1 MKHII
6 LIVEDDAGMVELM
19 TERLASPDREILTE
33 NSARAAAALLDTT
46 RVSLLILDYSL
57 PDMNG
62 SDFIVMQREKGG
74 VIPPFIVST
83 GCGDERIAV
92 EMMKLGAVDYVVKD
106 ANFLDLLP
114 YAVQN
119 ELAIIEKKWELE
131 LTKQKLAEI
140 NSLNQQIISNSMEGI
155 VVLDLDKNY
164 KVWNPFMER
173 ITGLQAVDIVGKSIE
188 EVPVL
193 LTYEAVIDGIMP
205 DDNHLGS
212 EVELFYDIPETAKSG
227 WVSITA
233 GRLRGDAHYT
243 DGYLFII
250 RDISERVKADMLLKK
265 NKEELL
271 DLFENAPIGY
281 HELDLNGK
289 LTRINQTG
297 LKMLGYEK
305 EEIIGTA
312 TWELVIDRELSQKRI
327 LQKIEQQEIETEAYE
342 RQLVRKDGTLIHVL
356 ISESFTYGDNAEITG
371 LRASIQYITERKMA
385 EREAERISKRFQ
397 AIIENSPDG
406 FVLLNQEGQFQYL
419 SPSTLRMFG
428 FRVEDAYQL
437 SPNDLTHPDDLE
449 NVLSHLG
456 KAFSDPG
463 YVPTLEY
470 RFRHKDGHWIWIES
484 TFSNLLC
491 DPSVEALV
499 INYRNIDE
507 RKKAE
512 ESLLLDE
519 RRLESLNRIN
529 EFDSD
534 NVKDFQEFVL
544 GEAIGLTGSTM
555 GLIASYDESSRLF
568 VLKSWSHILHT
579 ELPEGILPEFVVG
592 NKGIWHELLK
602 WRKPMVVN
610 DMKTTK
616 VPLTGHVMLSEL
628 SRFLAVPVFQS
639 GKIVAVVAVA
649 NKKQCYDETDVRQLN
664 LMMDSVLRIIDKKE
678 FTVRLNESE
687 TKFRTIFHSS
697 TIGKSVTMLAGKM
710 SVNKAFADML
720 GYSIAEMEN
729 LKWQDITVEEDI
741 QLSYDYLEK
750 IALGLTDSIA
760 LEKRYYHKNG
770 SMVWVKLATT
780 QIKDATGKPLYY
792 ISEATD
798 ITSQKEADAKIR
810 ESEERYRI
818 LAENSRDVIWKIDMK
833 GRYSYISPSVFE
845 LRGYTPDELMGQS
858 LTEIVSQDAL
868 GFVRDKFDISLKDFN
883 ENHRMS
889 SDYVEVEQLRKD
901 GTKVW
906 TESTTK
912 MLLDENNQPIGYIGS
927 TRDISARKAVESE
940 LNKGR
945 ELLRE
950 LFVESASFIESDAI
964 DYQKISDRVR
974 RISGARS
981 CSFNLYE
988 ENGQE
993 FSTVAI
999 SGIETIQ
1006 ATLRSIFGYNLLGKK
1021 WKYDPAREKAIGQQV
1036 LTRFD
1041 SLADLSG
1048 TILPGAVIN
1057 YIIKR
1062 FKLGEA
1068 WVLQI
1073 SRKDKPVGD
1082 FTLVF
1087 DSDKTL
1093 LNRELLGLYASQV
1106 GLYVE
1111 RVNYEK
1117 ALKESEEVYRNLVER
1132 IPDGVYKSTHYGKF
1146 LNVNPGLVQMLGYE
1160 SEEELLGINIL
1171 SDLYLQISDRDDVR
1185 AKKGTNLM
1193 SVFPVKKKDGTMI
1206 WVEDHGWYNKDKHG
1220 KIISHEGVL
1229 RDITQRMA
1237 DEEAL
1242 RQNEEKFRL
1251 MFQYN
1256 PQPMFIYD
1264 LETLEFIDANLA
1276 AITHYGYTLDEI
1288 LGMKVSD
1295 LRPSTEL
1302 TKLMEYV
1309 HHARQYNENQKVQT
1323 KHVKKDRSVID
1334 VEVYT
1339 SGIVVNQRKA
1349 RQVLI
1354 MDITEQLKAE
1364 EALKASEAN
1373 LQEALRLGLMGFWE
1387 YDSRRRIFIFNDEFY
1402 TIYHTNAALEGG
1414 YEMTPE
1420 QYAQRFVHPEDR
1432 HVVGDVIA
1440 QTKATDSPRYST
1452 TIDHRIICADGTL
1465 KYINVVVKTSG
1476 LEDGHPVHFIG
1487 ANQDI
1492 TQRKLTELMLEK
1504 SELFFRQSQDAA
1516 HIGSY
1521 ELDFGTGT
1529 WVSSKVLDEI
1539 FGLNQNSERTIQ
1551 SWLDLIFEEDRSM
1564 MTEYIQSHVIENRL
1578 SFDKEY
1584 RIQRK
1589 TDNVVCWVHGLG
1601 ELVVENDVLKYMIGT
1616 IQDITVRKTIEIEL
1630 QERMQEL
1637 LRFQQVTVGRE
1648 LTMIELKKEINQLL
1662 KENGLAEKYRIV
1674 E

>member
-1 MKHII
+1 VKHII

-33 NSARAAAALLDTT
+33 NSARAAVALLDTT
-46 RVSLLILDYSL
+46 QASLLILDYSL

-289 LTRINQTG
+289 MTRINQTG

-342 RQLVRKDGTLIHVL
+342 RQLVRKDGTFIHVL
-356 ISESFTYGDNAEITG
+356 ISENFTYGDNAEITG

-534 NVKDFQEFVL
+534 NVKDFQDFVL

-610 DMKTTK
+610 DMKTSK

-697 TIGKSVTMLAGKM
+697 TIGKSVTMLGGKM

-729 LKWQDITVEEDI
+729 FKWQDITVHEDI

-845 LRGYTPDELMGQS
+845 LRGYTPDEVMGQS
-858 LTEIVSQDAL
+858 LTEIVGQDAL
-868 GFVRDKFDISLKDFN
+868 GFVRDKFDTSLKDFN

-927 TRDISARKAVESE
+927 TRDISARKAVEAE

-1160 SEEELLGINIL
+1160 SEEELLSINIL

-1264 LETLEFIDANLA
+1264 LETLEFIDTNQA
-1276 AITHYGYTLDEI
+1276 AISHYGYTQDEI

-1295 LRPSTEL
+1295 LRPATEL
-1302 TKLMEYV
+1302 TKLMEYI
-1309 HHARQYNENQKVQT
+1309 HHARQYDENQKVQT
-1323 KHVKKDRSVID
+1323 KHIKKDGSVID

-1364 EALKASEAN
+1364 AALKASEAN

-1387 YDSRRRIFIFNDEFY
+1387 YDARRRIFIFNDEFY

-1440 QTKATDSPRYST
+1440 QTKTTDSPRYST

-1465 KYINVVVKTSG
+1465 KYINVVVKTSE
-1476 LEDGHPVHFIG
+1476 LENGQLVHFIG
-1487 ANQDI
+1487 AIQDI
-1492 TQRKLTELMLEK
+1492 TERKLTELMLEK
-1504 SELFFRQSQDAA
+1504 SELFFRQSQEAA

-1521 ELDFGTGT
+1521 ELDFSAGT

-1539 FGLNQNSERTIQ
+1539 LGLNQDSERTIQ

-1616 IQDITVRKTIEIEL
+1616 IQDITGRKITEIEL
-1630 QERMQEL
+1630 QDRMQEL

-1662 KENGLAEKYRIV
+1662 KENGLGEKYRIV

>member
-1 MKHII
+1 VKHII

-33 NSARAAAALLDTT
+33 NSARAAVALLDTT

-289 LTRINQTG
+289 MTRINQTG

-534 NVKDFQEFVL
+534 NVKDFQDFVL

-568 VLKSWSHILHT
+568 ALKSWSHILHT

-610 DMKTTK
+610 DMKTSK

-697 TIGKSVTMLAGKM
+697 TIGKSVTMLGGKM

-729 LKWQDITVEEDI
+729 FKWQDITVHEDI

-750 IALGLTDSIA
+750 IALGLTDSIE
-760 LEKRYYHKNG
+760 LEKKI
-770 SMVWVKLATT
+770 L
-780 QIKDATGKPLYY
+780 P
-792 ISEATD
+792 
-798 ITSQKEADAKIR
+798 QKWF
-810 ESEERYRI
+810 YG
-818 LAENSRDVIWKIDMK
+818 V
-833 GRYSYISPSVFE
+833 G
-845 LRGYTPDELMGQS
+845 
-858 LTEIVSQDAL
+858 
-868 GFVRDKFDISLKDFN
+868 
-883 ENHRMS
+883 
-889 SDYVEVEQLRKD
+889 
-901 GTKVW
+901 
-906 TESTTK
+906 
-912 MLLDENNQPIGYIGS
+912 
-927 TRDISARKAVESE
+927 
-940 LNKGR
+940 
-945 ELLRE
+945 
-950 LFVESASFIESDAI
+950 
-964 DYQKISDRVR
+964 
-974 RISGARS
+974 
-981 CSFNLYE
+981 
-988 ENGQE
+988 
-993 FSTVAI
+993 
-999 SGIETIQ
+999 
-1006 ATLRSIFGYNLLGKK
+1006 
-1021 WKYDPAREKAIGQQV
+1021 AIG
-1036 LTRFD
+1036 
-1041 SLADLSG
+1041 
-1048 TILPGAVIN
+1048 N
-1057 YIIKR
+1057 Y
-1062 FKLGEA
+1062 
-1068 WVLQI
+1068 
-1073 SRKDKPVGD
+1073 
-1082 FTLVF
+1082 
-1087 DSDKTL
+1087 SDK
-1093 LNRELLGLYASQV
+1093 G
-1106 GLYVE
+1106 
-1111 RVNYEK
+1111 
-1117 ALKESEEVYRNLVER
+1117 
-1132 IPDGVYKSTHYGKF
+1132 
-1146 LNVNPGLVQMLGYE
+1146 
-1160 SEEELLGINIL
+1160 
-1171 SDLYLQISDRDDVR
+1171 
-1185 AKKGTNLM
+1185 
-1193 SVFPVKKKDGTMI
+1193 
-1206 WVEDHGWYNKDKHG
+1206 
-1220 KIISHEGVL
+1220 
-1229 RDITQRMA
+1229 
-1237 DEEAL
+1237 
-1242 RQNEEKFRL
+1242 
-1251 MFQYN
+1251 
-1256 PQPMFIYD
+1256 
-1264 LETLEFIDANLA
+1264 
-1276 AITHYGYTLDEI
+1276 
-1288 LGMKVSD
+1288 
-1295 LRPSTEL
+1295 
-1302 TKLMEYV
+1302 
-1309 HHARQYNENQKVQT
+1309 
-1323 KHVKKDRSVID
+1323 
-1334 VEVYT
+1334 
-1339 SGIVVNQRKA
+1339 
-1349 RQVLI
+1349 
-1354 MDITEQLKAE
+1354 
-1364 EALKASEAN
+1364 
-1373 LQEALRLGLMGFWE
+1373 
-1387 YDSRRRIFIFNDEFY
+1387 
-1402 TIYHTNAALEGG
+1402 
-1414 YEMTPE
+1414 
-1420 QYAQRFVHPEDR
+1420 
-1432 HVVGDVIA
+1432 
-1440 QTKATDSPRYST
+1440 
-1452 TIDHRIICADGTL
+1452 C
-1465 KYINVVVKTSG
+1465 
-1476 LEDGHPVHFIG
+1476 
-1487 ANQDI
+1487 
-1492 TQRKLTELMLEK
+1492 
-1504 SELFFRQSQDAA
+1504 
-1516 HIGSY
+1516 
-1521 ELDFGTGT
+1521 
-1529 WVSSKVLDEI
+1529 
-1539 FGLNQNSERTIQ
+1539 
-1551 SWLDLIFEEDRSM
+1551 
-1564 MTEYIQSHVIENRL
+1564 
-1578 SFDKEY
+1578 
-1584 RIQRK
+1584 
-1589 TDNVVCWVHGLG
+1589 
-1601 ELVVENDVLKYMIGT
+1601 
-1616 IQDITVRKTIEIEL
+1616 
-1630 QERMQEL
+1630 
-1637 LRFQQVTVGRE
+1637 
-1648 LTMIELKKEINQLL
+1648 
-1662 KENGLAEKYRIV
+1662 NG
-1674 E
+1674 

>member
-33 NSARAAAALLDTT
+33 NSARAAVALLDTT

-212 EVELFYDIPETAKSG
+212 EVELFYNIPETAKSG

-529 EFDSD
+529 EFDSE
-534 NVKDFQEFVL
+534 NVKDFQDYVL
-544 GEAIGLTGSTM
+544 SEAIGLTGSTM
-555 GLIASYDESSRLF
+555 GLIATYDESSRLF
-568 VLKSWSHILHT
+568 TLKSWSHILHT
-579 ELPEGILPEFVVG
+579 ELPEGMSPEFVVG
-592 NKGIWHELLK
+592 NKGIWYELLK

-678 FTVRLNESE
+678 FAVRLNESE
-687 TKFRTIFHSS
+687 TKFRTIFHTSS
-697 TIGKSVTMLAGKM
+697 IGKSITMLDGKLF
-710 SVNKAFADML
+710 VNKAFADML
-720 GYSIAEMEN
+720 GYSTDEMGN
-729 LKWQDITVEEDI
+729 VNWRDITVEEDI
-741 QLSYDYLEK
+741 QLNEYYLDQ
-750 IALGLTDSIA
+750 ILSGATDSVVF
-760 LEKRYYHKNG
+760 EKRYYHKDG
-770 SMVWVKLATT
+770 HIVWVRLETVL
-780 QIKDATGKPLYY
+780 IKDDSGTPLYY
-792 ISEATD
+792 IAETTD
-798 ITSQKEADAKIR
+798 ITAQKEADAKIR

-845 LRGYTPDELMGQS
+845 LRGYTPDEVMGQS

-868 GFVRDKFDISLKDFN
+868 GFIRDKFDTSLKDFN

-1021 WKYDPAREKAIGQQV
+1021 WKYDLVREKAIGQQV

-1264 LETLEFIDANLA
+1264 LETLEFIDTNQA
-1276 AITHYGYTLDEI
+1276 AISHYGYTQDEI

-1295 LRPSTEL
+1295 LRPATEL
-1302 TKLMEYV
+1302 TKLMECI
-1309 HHARQYNENQKVQT
+1309 HHARQYDENQKVQT
-1323 KHVKKDRSVID
+1323 KHIKKDGSVID

-1354 MDITEQLKAE
+1354 IDITEQLKAE

-1420 QYAQRFVHPEDR
+1420 QYAQRFVHPDDR

-1440 QTKATDSPRYST
+1440 QTMATDSPGYST

-1465 KYINVVVKTSG
+1465 KYINVVVKTSE
-1476 LEDGHPVHFIG
+1476 LENGKPLHFIG

-1492 TQRKLTELMLEK
+1492 TERKLTELMFEK
-1504 SELFFRQSQDAA
+1504 SELFFRQSQEAA

-1521 ELDFGTGT
+1521 ELDFSDGT

-1539 FGLNQNSERTIQ
+1539 FGLNQDSERTIQ

-1564 MTEYIQSHVIENRL
+1564 ITEYIQSHVIENRL

-1616 IQDITVRKTIEIEL
+1616 IQDITGRKITEIEL
-1630 QERMQEL
+1630 QDRMQEL

-1662 KENGLAEKYRIV
+1662 KENGLGEKYRIV